1 MDKNPYKAPQAE
13 LLPSQELTRSNDI
26 RRRIVRKLS
35 NARALFWTIATLISW
50 GIWAVLAK
58 EIGDALSPSQS
69 QVLST
74 IGLLPLLAAL
84 ALIKQPPVAA
94 NRRRGI
100 ALAFASGVVSCIG
113 NIPYYAALGGGNA
126 ATIVPLA
133 ALYPLVTVLLAVV
146 LLKERL
152 NRIQV
157 CGVLLSLAAIYLFN
171 LPGEQ
176 GAFSPWELLALVSL
190 TLWGV
195 TGLLQKMATNEI
207 SGSSSSMW
215 FLIAFVVVAGCML
228 VYEPMPSD
236 VSLRTWL
243 LVTALGFALA
253 LGNCTILLAFAAGG
267 KASIIMPLTGLYPL
281 VSIPIAI
288 LRYGETMD
296 WRGLLGA
303 ILALAGVVTL
313 SYDSRPAAATDSDHP
328 TSSS

>member
-1 MDKNPYKAPQAE
+1 M
-13 LLPSQELTRSNDI
+13 
-26 RRRIVRKLS
+26 
-35 NARALFWTIATLISW
+35 NARSLFWTIVTLVSW
-50 GIWAVLAK
+50 GVWAILAK
-58 EIGDALSPSQS
+58 ELGEALTPSQS

-74 IGLLPLLAAL
+74 LGMLPLLAAL
-84 ALIKQPPVAA
+84 SLVQGPPAIG

-100 ALAFASGVVSCIG
+100 ALAFASGVVSSLG

-126 ATIVPLA
+126 ATVVPLA

-152 NRIQV
+152 NHVQL
-157 CGVLLSLAAIYLFN
+157 CGVVLSLVAIYLFN

-176 GAFSPWELLALVSL
+176 GTFSPWELLALVSM

-207 SGSSSSMW
+207 SGASSSLW

-228 VYEPMPSD
+228 VYEPMPAD
-236 VSLRTWL
+236 VSPRTWL
-243 LVTALGFALA
+243 LVAALGFALA

-296 WRGLLGA
+296 WRGSAGA
-303 ILALAGVVTL
+303 VLALAGVVTL
-313 SYDSRPAAATDSDHP
+313 SYESPPRAAPDSDQP
-328 TSSS
+328 TGTR

>member
-1 MDKNPYKAPQAE
+1 M
-13 LLPSQELTRSNDI
+13 
-26 RRRIVRKLS
+26 
-35 NARALFWTIATLISW
+35 NARSLFWTIATLVSW
-50 GIWAVLAK
+50 GIWAILAK
-58 EIGDALSPSQS
+58 EIGNALSPSQS

-74 IGLLPLLAAL
+74 IGLLPLLVAL
-84 ALIKQPPVAA
+84 ALINHPPATG

-100 ALAFASGVVSCIG
+100 ALAFGSGVISSIG

-152 NRIQV
+152 NRVQV
-157 CGVLLSLAAIYLFN
+157 CGVVLSLAAIYLFN
-171 LPGEQ
+171 LPGVQ

-215 FLIAFVVVAGCML
+215 FLVAFVVVAGCML
-228 VYEPMPSD
+228 VYEPIPNE
-236 VSLRTWL
+236 VSPRTWL
-243 LVTALGFALA
+243 LVAALGFALA

-267 KASIIMPLTGLYPL
+267 KASIIMPVTGLYPL

-296 WRGLLGA
+296 WRGSVGA
-303 ILALAGVVTL
+303 VLALAGVVTL
-313 SYDSRPAAATDSDHP
+313 AYESPPPAAADSVQP
-328 TSSS
+328 TGLR

>member
-1 MDKNPYKAPQAE
+1 MTA
-13 LLPSQELTRSNDI
+13 RS
-26 RRRIVRKLS
+26 
-35 NARALFWTIATLISW
+35 LFWTIATLVSW
-50 GIWAVLAK
+50 GIWAILAK
-58 EIGDALSPSQS
+58 EIGEALTPSQS

-74 IGLLPLLAAL
+74 LGMLPLLAGL
-84 ALIKQPPVAA
+84 ALVNAPPAIG

-100 ALAFASGVVSCIG
+100 ALAFGSGVVSAIG

-126 ATIVPLA
+126 ATVVPLA

-152 NRIQV
+152 NRVQL
-157 CGVLLSLAAIYLFN
+157 CGVVLSLVAIYLFN
-171 LPGEQ
+171 LPGDR
-176 GAFSPWELLALVSL
+176 GTFSPWELLALVSM

-228 VYEPMPSD
+228 FYEPMPDD
-236 VSLRTWL
+236 VSPRTWL
-243 LVTALGFALA
+243 LVAALGFALA

-296 WRGLLGA
+296 WRGGLGA
-303 ILALAGVVTL
+303 VLALAGVVTL
-313 SYDSRPAAATDSDHP
+313 AYESPQTAAPDSEHSTG
-328 TSSS
+328 SS